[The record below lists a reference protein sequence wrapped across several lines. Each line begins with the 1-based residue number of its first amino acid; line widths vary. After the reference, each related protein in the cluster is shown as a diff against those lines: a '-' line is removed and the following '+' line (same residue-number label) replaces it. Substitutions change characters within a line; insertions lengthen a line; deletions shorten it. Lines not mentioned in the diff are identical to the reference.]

1 MISLKDYAAQRNI
14 TYEAVRKSVT
24 RYKEELEGHIVVTDR
39 TQYLDDEAVAF
50 LDERRK
56 KNPVVIIQQDKDEKI
71 QRLEE
76 EVDVLKSKVIMLYE
90 RIDEKDKEIK
100 KLEQKNQ
107 ELLIAGSAQPVPGQG
122 CQDELVID
130 AEPAHGEEVAI
141 DAEPVDLPADEPVAQ
156 TAAPEPG
163 KLRFKERLKLAA
175 KILKGE

>member
-56 KNPVVIIQQDKDEKI
+56 KNPVVIIQQSKDDEINQLRQEKEQLKDKLIAAQEILLKQKDEI
-71 QRLEE
+71 ARLKDENRALLAAAPAREE
-76 EVDVLKSKVIMLYE
+76 P
-90 RIDEKDKEIK
+90 DE
-100 KLEQKNQ
+100 
-107 ELLIAGSAQPVPGQG
+107 SA
-122 CQDELVID
+122 ID

-141 DAEPVDLPADEPVAQ
+141 DAEPVDSPAEEPATQ
-156 TAAPEPG
+156 PAAPEPG
-163 KLRFKERLKLAA
+163 KLR
-175 KILKGE
+175 KILMVLAGKL